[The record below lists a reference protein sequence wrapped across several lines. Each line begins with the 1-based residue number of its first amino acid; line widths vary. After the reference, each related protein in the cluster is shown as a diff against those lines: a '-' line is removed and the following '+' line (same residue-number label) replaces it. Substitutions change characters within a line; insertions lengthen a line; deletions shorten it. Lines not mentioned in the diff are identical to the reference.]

1 MPKIVDHHRRREDLA
16 LLTLKVISAVGI
28 ENATLREIARRGGLS
43 LGRLTHYFGSKD
55 DLLAF
60 AFRWLTE
67 ESFTELDR
75 LATVHPPGRRRL
87 EAAVE
92 AMSRFGEPAGIGLW
106 LSVWERATRN
116 PAFANE
122 HRAFYARWR
131 SYVRTCLSDTLAL
144 ERTRLAGLDE
154 ATDLILASVD
164 GLWIEGAFE
173 PERFA
178 AARRRALL
186 RLQLDALIESL
197 AAAAPAAAPGTR
209 RPRRGR
215 RA

>member
-16 LLTLKVISAVGI
+16 LLTLEVISAVGI
-28 ENATLREIARRGGLS
+28 EQATLREIARHGGLS

-67 ESFTELDR
+67 KSFAELDQ
-75 LATVHPPGRRRL
+75 LAAAHPPGLPRL
-87 EAAVE
+87 EAALQ

-131 SYVRTCLSDTLAL
+131 GYVRTCLSDAFAL
-144 ERTRLAGLDE
+144 HQRARRAALDE
-154 ATDLILASVD
+154 ATDLIVAAVD
-164 GLWIEGAFE
+164 GLWIGGAFE

-178 AARRRALL
+178 VARRRSLL
-186 RLQLDALIESL
+186 RLLTKSL
-197 AAAAPAAAPGTR
+197 TGAPAPGAR
-209 RPRRGR
+209 DPSR
-215 RA
+215 